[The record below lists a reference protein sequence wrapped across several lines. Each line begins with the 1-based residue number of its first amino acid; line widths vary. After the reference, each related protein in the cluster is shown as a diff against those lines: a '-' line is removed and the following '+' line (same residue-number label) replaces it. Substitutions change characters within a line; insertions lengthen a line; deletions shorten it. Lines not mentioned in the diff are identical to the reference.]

1 MIKSALAA
9 AQDATN
15 AAATEASTAAAPVAA
30 VTPAGSFTQ
39 TMLFTLVLVLLFY
52 ILLIRP
58 QQKRYKEHA
67 SMLNQLGKGDKIVT
81 QGGMIGTIDALP
93 NDKEALV
100 DFGNNIKMTVLR
112 SSIMGKYDASKTT
125 DKK

>member
-1 MIKSALAA
+1 MINSALV
-9 AQDATN
+9 
-15 AAATEASTAAAPVAA
+15 AATEATATTAPVAA
-30 VTPAGSFTQ
+30 ASPAGAFSQ

-67 SMLNQLGKGDKIVT
+67 SMLNQLGKGDRIVT
-81 QGGMIGTIDALP
+81 QGGMVGTIDELP
-93 NDKEALV
+93 NEKEAVV

-112 SSIMGKYDASKTT
+112 SSIMGKYDASKNT

>member
-9 AQDATN
+9 AQDA
-15 AAATEASTAAAPVAA
+15 ATEATAATAPVAV

-67 SMLNQLGKGDKIVT
+67 AMLNQLGKGDKIVT

-93 NDKEALV
+93 NDKEAVV

-112 SSIMGKYDASKTT
+112 SSILGKYDASKTT